1 MRAGVFI
8 SALLHVALITL
19 AVSGLPFSAGDTDNE
34 NDIVIIPVDVVR
46 AEDITAAPRIKPP
59 PAPRK
64 KPPQRRVAELPDA
77 LESVPTLEK
86 AVRPRARPKVPQR
99 RRTARLAPR
108 VKPRPPSRYDAGKIA
123 ALLDKREAEKKKNPP
138 PVETARKD
146 SKIVDLDAGA
156 VVATVNRRRLTASLR
171 DAMRSQI
178 ERCWIVPA
186 GARDAGKLT
195 IRIRIFL
202 NRDGSLARPPEIMD
216 RSRMNK
222 AGQEFWRA
230 AAEGARRAVQKCAP
244 LDLPREHFDIWR
256 VTELTF
262 EPGKM
267 LGG

>member
-19 AVSGLPFSAGDTDNE
+19 AVAGLPFSADDSGND

-46 AEDITAAPRIKPP
+46 AEDVAAAPKIKPP

-64 KPPQRRVAELPDA
+64 KRPQRRVAEVPDA
-77 LESVPTLEK
+77 LDNVPTFDK
-86 AVRPRARPKVPQR
+86 AVRPRARPKAPQR

-108 VKPRPPSRYDAGKIA
+108 VKPRPPSRFNVGKIA
-123 ALLDKREAEKKKNPP
+123 ALLDKREREKKKNPP
-138 PVETARKD
+138 PAETDRNAK
-146 SKIVDLDAGA
+146 KVVDLDAGA

-171 DAMRSQI
+171 DAMRVQI

-186 GARDAGKLT
+186 GARDAGALT

-202 NRDGSLARPPEIMD
+202 NRDGSLARPPEIID